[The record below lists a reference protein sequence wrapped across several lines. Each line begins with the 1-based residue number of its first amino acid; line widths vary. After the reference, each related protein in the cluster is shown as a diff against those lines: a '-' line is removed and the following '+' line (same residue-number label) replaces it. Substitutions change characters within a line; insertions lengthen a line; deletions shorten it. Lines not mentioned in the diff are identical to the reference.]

1 MPSLPKL
8 RVTWTKSVIGAK
20 ARHRATVRALGFHR
34 LHQTVFHDDT
44 PSVRG
49 MLHAVRHLVLVAP
62 ATDEEVAAV
71 AAAGEAKKTKAPSFT
86 LVSGPTERR
95 VGEKRA
101 PKAGRPA
108 GRAGGKPSAERP
120 EAETEEAA
128 AIAIAE
134 PAAVAE
140 EKPAPRRPSAKAKAA
155 AEAASVATAEPAAVT
170 EEKPKKA
177 PAKKAEPAAKP
188 KAAPKAKAEA
198 AAEAKPKRASTRAKK
213 DAES

>member
-34 LHQTVFHDDT
+34 LHQTLFHDDT

-49 MLHAVRHLVLVAP
+49 MLHAVRHLVLVTP

-71 AAAGEAKKTKAPSFT
+71 AASGEAKKTKAPSFT
-86 LVSGPTERR
+86 LVSSPTERPVR
-95 VGEKRA
+95 EKRA
-101 PKAGRPA
+101 PKAVRPA
-108 GRAGGKPSAERP
+108 GRAGGKPSAE
-120 EAETEEAA
+120 AEEAA
-128 AIAIAE
+128 AVAIAE
-134 PAAVAE
+134 PAAVTE
-140 EKPAPRRPSAKAKAA
+140 EKPAPRRPLAKAKAA
-155 AEAASVATAEPAAVT
+155 AEAAAAATAEPAAVT

-188 KAAPKAKAEA
+188 RVAPKAKAEA
-198 AAEAKPKRASTRAKK
+198 ATEAKPKRPSTRAKK